1 MIEHLKKQRRHGS
14 RKLRNHS
21 PIAFVPALLIKSTTN
36 FLPLWLEVE
45 QNALIS
51 SEPRQ
56 SAVPASWNIATFLT
70 TVSG

>member
-1 MIEHLKKQRRHGS
+1 MIRHLKYQSHPGT
-14 RKLRNHS
+14 RKHRMHS
-21 PIAFVPALLIKSTTN
+21 PIAFVGALPIKSTTN
-36 FLPLWLEVE
+36 FFPEWVEVE
-45 QNALIS
+45 QNALIL

>member
-1 MIEHLKKQRRHGS
+1 MIEHLKLQKRHGS
-14 RKLRNHS
+14 RKQRNHS
-21 PIAFVPALLIKSTTN
+21 PIAFAPALPIKSMTN
-36 FLPLWLEVE
+36 FLVQCLEVE
-45 QNALIS
+45 QNVPIL

>member
-1 MIEHLKKQRRHGS
+1 M
-14 RKLRNHS
+14 HS
-21 PIAFVPALLIKSTTN
+21 PIAFGDALLIKSITN
-36 FLPLWLEVE
+36 FCPERLEVE
-45 QNALIS
+45 QNALIL